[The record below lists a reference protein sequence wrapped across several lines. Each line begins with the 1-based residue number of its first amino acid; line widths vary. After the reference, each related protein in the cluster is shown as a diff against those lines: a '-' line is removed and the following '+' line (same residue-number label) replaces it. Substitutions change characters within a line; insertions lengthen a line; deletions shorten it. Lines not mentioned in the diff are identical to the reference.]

1 MSPAPTP
8 GQAARTVEAVQVM
21 AAALGGA
28 RIEWRVRRIHALPS
42 DPGTWQPTRHPCWD
56 WNRCEY
62 RVAH

>member
-1 MSPAPTP
+1 
-8 GQAARTVEAVQVM
+8 M